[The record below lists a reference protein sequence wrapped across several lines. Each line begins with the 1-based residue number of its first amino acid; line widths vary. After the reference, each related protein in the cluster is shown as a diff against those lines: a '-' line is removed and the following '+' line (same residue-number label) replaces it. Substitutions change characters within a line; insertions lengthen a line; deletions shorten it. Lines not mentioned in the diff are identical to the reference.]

1 MNRVREQL
9 AMATY
14 PEVVASDQPE
24 VYHPPR
30 SSAWDLVHGQAP
42 RGGGPQ
48 RPFTLRVEVFVPT
61 NHPAYP
67 SGVRPILVIAEV
79 SYSGPA
85 AKPEKKV
92 RFASPI
98 ESVPEGKRSR
108 RPRLRQI
115 TGSRLRRLLSGD

>member
-30 SSAWDLVHGQAP
+30 SSSWDLVHGQSP
-42 RGGGPQ
+42 RGGPQ

-85 AKPEKKV
+85 AKPEK
-92 RFASPI
+92 SPLRLAHRI
-98 ESVPEGKRSR
+98 
-108 RPRLRQI
+108 RPR
-115 TGSRLRRLLSGD
+115 GEAFPAPAA